1 MGTPRDSG
9 RPATGSVRGVKCPA
23 HVAQAGTDLM
33 LVRPCSWSRTVMPTC
48 RLTFKGRT
56 LAIGGVG
63 PRDGGC
69 LRCSAARTAPGR
81 PRSRCPWS
89 VALTR
94 RQVMHSVGQGPVHV
108 PCRRK
113 RPRSRW
119 FTLGVRRLRCVGRFA
134 AASRASHGSEL
145 TYGHVWY
152 PTYAH
157 RRAPG
162 SVACNPHANGQPSQ
176 SRATN
181 TYM

>member
-134 AASRASHGSEL
+134 DCIARFAWVGVDIWSRMVSDIRTQARAGICSVQPPCQRPAQSE
-145 TYGHVWY
+145 
-152 PTYAH
+152 P
-157 RRAPG
+157 
-162 SVACNPHANGQPSQ
+162 CD
-176 SRATN
+176 
-181 TYM
+181 